1 MQFSSLSLHCRFP
14 FSIPLPQFSLADGS
28 KGPLVLAGRCRLPG
42 SLSRTACQAFQG
54 SFSLSRGW
62 KCRAGDRLPWQP
74 HCFQTLKGRER
85 KVCFSRLTK
94 ATTMDA
100 GQVRLKITAV
110 LPDTRA
116 SRGQS
121 RTMHPGP
128 AGTEQ
133 SRAEGELGA
142 FSSIPLSPNKAACV
156 VPAVLVN
163 SNQGRLSR
171 FVFTGGLQP
180 VQLRVAANCL
190 FPAGN
195 AKLPIVLTCV
205 NDGVGHC
212 GIGDPTAQGCPCLK
226 VRSPSP
232 PTPPPGHVRSAGIA
246 PHSSSL

>member
-1 MQFSSLSLHCRFP
+1 MQFSSLSLHCHFP
-14 FSIPLPQFSLADGS
+14 FPIPLPQFSLADGS
-28 KGPLVLAGRCRLPG
+28 KGPLVLAGCCRLPG
-42 SLSRTACQAFQG
+42 RLSRTVCQAFQG

-94 ATTMDA
+94 ATTTVDA

-121 RTMHPGP
+121 RTMHPQGSREG
-128 AGTEQ
+128 AEQ
-133 SRAEGELGA
+133 GGRRNWGFFPPSR
-142 FSSIPLSPNKAACV
+142 LSPNKAACV

-163 SNQGRLSR
+163 SDQGRLSR
-171 FVFTGGLQP
+171 FVFTRGL
-180 VQLRVAANCL
+180 RIAANCL

-195 AKLPIVLTCV
+195 ASLPIVLTRV
-205 NDGVGHC
+205 KDSVAD
-212 GIGDPTAQGCPCLK
+212 I
-226 VRSPSP
+226 V
-232 PTPPPGHVRSAGIA
+232 V
-246 PHSSSL
+246 